1 MRLVRCRSLDDA
13 RKPPPDALVA
23 APHEARLASPRALRT
38 IQVRRATLEGGVSSY
53 LGALA
58 RGLFRFMVWFFAG
71 SLEIGV
77 APGQS
82 YRMRGARALQ
92 AAPLIRVLLVLGL
105 LVVWRWGLTNPA
117 TALAML
123 GGAFAFGA
131 VFFLIRAHARARL
144 LLVATRPTESAPA
157 LQGSSVSAPFL
168 LDARPLQELALGLD
182 RLRRGDAPGAA
193 AAISGLDEARLE
205 GDEQRLLWATR
216 ALIADTTGDKKHA
229 QLTAVTAFPTGA
241 EEIDGALAALLIDGA
256 LHDGTRLTALLES
269 FEAHGVRANDDSHVG
284 RSFRFALVKLA
295 RLAPSAL
302 PAGERSAAIARA
314 QAHGDRELEARL
326 VRGAA
331 EKADY
336 RA

>member
-1 MRLVRCRSLDDA
+1 MDDA

-23 APHEARLASPRALRT
+23 APRETGLAPPRDPGT
-38 IQVRRATLEGGVSSY
+38 IQVRRATLEGGASSY

-58 RGLFRFMVWFFAG
+58 RGLFRFIVWFFAG

-77 APGQS
+77 APGQQ
-82 YRMRGARALQ
+82 YRSRGARALQ
-92 AAPLIRVLLVLGL
+92 AAPLIRVLLVLAL
-105 LVVWRWGLTNPA
+105 LVVWRWGLTNPV

-131 VFFLIRAHARARL
+131 VIFLIRAHARAQL
-144 LLVATRPTESAPA
+144 LLIATRPTESTPA
-157 LQGSSVSAPFL
+157 LQDSAVNAPFL

-182 RLRRGDAPGAA
+182 RLRRGDAAGAA
-193 AAISGLDEARLE
+193 HAISGLDEGRLE
-205 GDEQRLLWATR
+205 ADEQRLLWAAR
-216 ALIADTTGDKKHA
+216 ALIAEKTGDKKHA

-241 EEIDGALAALLIDGA
+241 EAIDGALAALLIDGA

-269 FEAHGVRANDDSHVG
+269 FEGHGVRANDDSEVG

-295 RLAPSAL
+295 RLAPNAL
-302 PAGERSAAIARA
+302 PAGERSVAIARA

-331 EKADY
+331 EKSDY